1 MMNFLKRLLCR
12 HKWGHLVRIEWDGEA
27 VYQCER
33 CSKLVRKPL

>member
-12 HKWGHLVRIEWDGEA
+12 HKRGHLVRIEWDGEA